1 MNRYKANGINIVDSA
16 FKVPGKEKWSL
27 QEKLLLGLTPS
38 QYMAQALRNPF
49 NWILGI
55 IFVIGLPILLGRFI
69 FGLSW
74 VTHSSCDY
82 PWGMFLGFGLFAM
95 VPLSSSGFQLG
106 TTVEVFGRHDFEP
119 IERLALLNGL
129 LGYFFAVIYLM
140 VDLGQPWRLPYPM
153 IVAFGPAAVLFLVA
167 WHVATYLSVQ
177 VAEVS
182 VAFFEWIGFP
192 AGKRGVKK
200 IVLGLTVAGIILST
214 LHQGALGALF
224 TYAPGKVH
232 PLWYSASFQ
241 WLHFFVSSLPGGLCM
256 VITVSTI
263 AVKTMSWRCDD
274 IYKDNLGKLQ
284 IALAKGAS
292 MGLATYLTIKLIGIA
307 HDNKWA
313 HLATGWGL
321 WFMVEIFVGVIA
333 PLFLF
338 AYAIRNE
345 KVGLV
350 RFTALLTVIGVV
362 LNRVNTAMITF
373 NWKLDYREIPHWRE
387 AVICVTIF
395 AIYIAVYRFI
405 LYRLPILYTWKTADE
420 PATELATA
428 KSGSSYNLSE
438 RSIPQGTYRSSVDS
452 QIGSSTYKADS
463 NDRLS

>member
-1 MNRYKANGINIVDSA
+1 MKRYKAQGIDIVDSMHKA
-16 FKVPGKEKWSL
+16 PGAKKWTLKEKL
-27 QEKLLLGLTPS
+27 FLGLTPQ
-38 QYMAQALRNPF
+38 QYIAQALRNPF
-49 NWILGI
+49 NWILAV
-55 IFVIGLPILLGRFI
+55 IFAVGLPIIAGRFL

-82 PWGMFLGFGLFAM
+82 PWGLFLGFGLFGM

-106 TTVEVFGRHDFEP
+106 TTCEVFGRHDFEP

-129 LGYFFAVIYLM
+129 LGYFFAVCFLL

-153 IVAFGPAAVLFLVA
+153 VVAFGPAAVLFLVA

-177 VAEVS
+177 IAEVS

-192 AGKRGVKK
+192 VGKRAVRK

-241 WLHFFVSSLPGGLCM
+241 WLHFFVSSIPGGLCM
-256 VITVSTI
+256 VIVVSTI
-263 AVKTMSWRCDD
+263 ASKTMSWRCDD
-274 IYKDNLGKLQ
+274 RFRNNLDKLT

-313 HLATGWGL
+313 YLATGWGA
-321 WFMVEIFVGVIA
+321 WYAVEMIGGVVL
-333 PLFLF
+333 PLILF
-338 AYAIRNE
+338 AVAIRNN

-350 RFTALLTVIGVV
+350 RFSAVLTVVGVV
-362 LNRVNTAMITF
+362 LNRLNTSMFTF
-373 NWKLDYREIPHWRE
+373 NWKLSEREIPHWRE
-387 AVICVTIF
+387 IVICITLY
-395 AIYIAVYRFI
+395 AIYITVYRFI
-405 LYRLPILYTWKTADE
+405 LARLPILYTWKTADE
-420 PATELATA
+420 TVPVTEKQAGYLALERAKPEPVGTYCSRIEESIPATHYTTRKE
-428 KSGSSYNLSE
+428 
-438 RSIPQGTYRSSVDS
+438 
-452 QIGSSTYKADS
+452 
-463 NDRLS
+463 